1 MTILTEGSRKADFM
15 VSEAN
20 AYRSRDQGTVTV
32 PANTTLASGTILGAI
47 TSTGKFVRQDTAA
60 VDGSEVH
67 AGVLF
72 EPLVNDTGAAVDAVA
87 TIVARDAEVE
97 KAKLTYE
104 ASATAG
110 EITAA
115 DAALAG
121 LGIIVR

>member
-20 AYRSRDQGTVTV
+20 AYRSRDEGTVTI
-32 PANTTLASGTILGAI
+32 PANTTLEAGTVMGVI
-47 TSTGKFVRQDTAA
+47 TSSGKYVRQDSNAA
-60 VDGSEVH
+60 NGSQNH
-67 AGVLF
+67 AGLLF
-72 EPLVNDTGAAVDAVA
+72 EPLVNDTGSAVDSAA
-87 TIVARDAEVE
+87 TIVVRDAEVE

-104 ASATAG
+104 DSATAG